1 MPGKSSVASSSFFN
15 QSEDAK
21 ASGFS
26 NAIQSPWH
34 LFTAKLFAYAKPVFL
49 LNSITLNLL
58 SNSGIFSKELSVDP
72 LSMIMH
78 SKSEYV

>member
-49 LNSITLNLL
+49 HNSITLNLL
-58 SNSGIFSKELSVDP
+58 LQIFLDGFPFYNVLQISVQR
-72 LSMIMH
+72 SR
-78 SKSEYV
+78 